1 MVNNVV
7 IMGRMVRDPELRQL
21 DNGTSVTTFSVAVDR
36 NYVDKTT
43 NERQAD
49 FLNVVAWRQ
58 TADFVCKYFHQ
69 GDMIAVEGSLQSRKY
84 TDKDGNN
91 RTATDV
97 VVDNVHFVDSKG
109 EGPSV
114 GQQSNASAYTPDSYA
129 PSFSSQQDAAPK
141 FEEMSNDDDLPF

>member
-1 MVNNVV
+1 MLNHVV

-21 DNGTSVTTFSVAVDR
+21 DNGTSVTSFSVAVER

-69 GDMIAVEGSLQSRKY
+69 GDMIALEGSLQSRKY

-91 RTATDV
+91 RIAIEIIASNISFCGGKNGGNANTATTNDAPATMV
-97 VVDNVHFVDSKG
+97 AN
-109 EGPSV
+109 
-114 GQQSNASAYTPDSYA
+114 A
-129 PSFSSQQDAAPK
+129 PSED
-141 FEEMSNDDDLPF
+141 NDELPF

>member
-1 MVNNVV
+1 MLNHVV

-21 DNGTSVTTFSVAVDR
+21 DNGTSVTSFSVAVER

-69 GDMIAVEGSLQSRKY
+69 GDMIALEGSLQSRKY

-91 RTATDV
+91 RIAIEIV
-97 VVDNVHFVDSKG
+97 A
-109 EGPSV
+109 
-114 GQQSNASAYTPDSYA
+114 SNISFCGGKNGGNANANANTGAASATMVANA
-129 PSFSSQQDAAPK
+129 PSED
-141 FEEMSNDDDLPF
+141 NDELPF

>member
-1 MVNNVV
+1 MLNHVV

-21 DNGTSVTTFSVAVDR
+21 DNGTSVTSFSVAVER

-69 GDMIAVEGSLQSRKY
+69 GDMIALEGSLQSRKY

-91 RTATDV
+91 RTAIEIV
-97 VVDNVHFVDSKG
+97 A
-109 EGPSV
+109 
-114 GQQSNASAYTPDSYA
+114 SNISFCGCKNGGNANTATTNDAPATMVANA
-129 PSFSSQQDAAPK
+129 PSED
-141 FEEMSNDDDLPF
+141 NDELPF

>member
-21 DNGTSVTTFSVAVDR
+21 DNGTSVTSFSVAVDR

-69 GDMIAVEGSLQSRKY
+69 GDMIALEGSLQSRKY

-91 RTATDV
+91 RTAIEIV
-97 VVDNVHFVDSKG
+97 ANNISFCGGKNG
-109 EGPSV
+109 GNANANA
-114 GQQSNASAYTPDSYA
+114 GAASATMVANA
-129 PSFSSQQDAAPK
+129 PSED
-141 FEEMSNDDDLPF
+141 NDELPF

>member
-1 MVNNVV
+1 MLNHVV

-21 DNGTSVTTFSVAVDR
+21 DNGTSVTSFSVAVDR
-36 NYVDKTT
+36 NYVGKTT

-69 GDMIAVEGSLQSRKY
+69 GDMIAIEGSLQSRKY

-91 RTATDV
+91 RIAIEIVASNISFCGGKNGGNANTATTNDAPATMV
-97 VVDNVHFVDSKG
+97 AN
-109 EGPSV
+109 
-114 GQQSNASAYTPDSYA
+114 A
-129 PSFSSQQDAAPK
+129 PSED
-141 FEEMSNDDDLPF
+141 NDELPF

>member
-1 MVNNVV
+1 MLNHVV

-21 DNGTSVTTFSVAVDR
+21 DNGTSVTSFSVAVER

-69 GDMIAVEGSLQSRKY
+69 GDMIALEGSLQSRKY

-91 RTATDV
+91 RIATEIVASNISFCGGKNGGNANTATTNDALATMV
-97 VVDNVHFVDSKG
+97 ANTPSEDND
-109 EGPSV
+109 E
-114 GQQSNASAYTPDSYA
+114 
-129 PSFSSQQDAAPK
+129 
-141 FEEMSNDDDLPF
+141 LPF

>member
-1 MVNNVV
+1 MLNHVV

-21 DNGTSVTTFSVAVDR
+21 DNGTSVTSFSVAVER

-49 FLNVVAWRQ
+49 FLNIVAWRQ

-69 GDMIAVEGSLQSRKY
+69 GDMIALEGSLQSRKY

-91 RTATDV
+91 RIAIEIVASNISFCGGKNGGNANTATTNDAPATMV
-97 VVDNVHFVDSKG
+97 AN
-109 EGPSV
+109 
-114 GQQSNASAYTPDSYA
+114 A
-129 PSFSSQQDAAPK
+129 PSED
-141 FEEMSNDDDLPF
+141 NDELPF

>member
-91 RTATDV
+91 RIAIEIVTSNVSFCGGKNGGNANANTGGAPATMV
-97 VVDNVHFVDSKG
+97 AN
-109 EGPSV
+109 
-114 GQQSNASAYTPDSYA
+114 A
-129 PSFSSQQDAAPK
+129 PSED
-141 FEEMSNDDDLPF
+141 NDELPF

>member
-1 MVNNVV
+1 MLNHVV

-21 DNGTSVTTFSVAVDR
+21 DNGTSVTSFSVAVDR

-58 TADFVCKYFHQ
+58 TAEFVCKYFHQ
-69 GDMIAVEGSLQSRKY
+69 GDMIALEGSLQSRKY

-91 RTATDV
+91 RTAIEIVASNISFCGGKNGGNANTATTNDAPATMV
-97 VVDNVHFVDSKG
+97 ANTPSEDND
-109 EGPSV
+109 E
-114 GQQSNASAYTPDSYA
+114 
-129 PSFSSQQDAAPK
+129 
-141 FEEMSNDDDLPF
+141 LPF

>member
-1 MVNNVV
+1 MLNHVV

-21 DNGTSVTTFSVAVDR
+21 DNGTSVTSFSVAVDR

-43 NERQAD
+43 NERQVD

-69 GDMIAVEGSLQSRKY
+69 GDMIALEGSLQSRKY

-91 RTATDV
+91 RIAIEIV
-97 VVDNVHFVDSKG
+97 ASNISFCGSKN
-109 EGPSV
+109 S
-114 GQQSNASAYTPDSYA
+114 SNANAVTTNDARATMVANA
-129 PSFSSQQDAAPK
+129 PSED
-141 FEEMSNDDDLPF
+141 NDELPF

>member
-1 MVNNVV
+1 MLNHVV

-21 DNGTSVTTFSVAVDR
+21 DNGTSVTSFSVAVER

-69 GDMIAVEGSLQSRKY
+69 GDMIALEGSLQSRKY

-91 RTATDV
+91 RIAIEIFASNISFCGGKNGGNANTATTND
-97 VVDNVHFVDSKG
+97 
-109 EGPSV
+109 
-114 GQQSNASAYTPDSYA
+114 TPATMVANA
-129 PSFSSQQDAAPK
+129 PSED
-141 FEEMSNDDDLPF
+141 NDELPF

>member
-1 MVNNVV
+1 MLNHVV

-21 DNGTSVTTFSVAVDR
+21 DNGTSVTSFSVAVDR

-58 TADFVCKYFHQ
+58 TAEFVCKYFHQ
-69 GDMIAVEGSLQSRKY
+69 GDMIALEGSLQSRKY

-91 RTATDV
+91 RIAIEIVASNISFCGGKNGGNANTATTNDAPATMV
-97 VVDNVHFVDSKG
+97 AN
-109 EGPSV
+109 
-114 GQQSNASAYTPDSYA
+114 A
-129 PSFSSQQDAAPK
+129 PSED
-141 FEEMSNDDDLPF
+141 NDELPF

>member
-1 MVNNVV
+1 MLNHVV

-21 DNGTSVTTFSVAVDR
+21 DNGTSVTSFSVAVDR

-69 GDMIAVEGSLQSRKY
+69 GDMIALEGSLQSRKY

-91 RTATDV
+91 RIAIEIVASNISFCGGKNGGNANTATTNDAPATMV
-97 VVDNVHFVDSKG
+97 ANVPSEDND
-109 EGPSV
+109 E
-114 GQQSNASAYTPDSYA
+114 
-129 PSFSSQQDAAPK
+129 
-141 FEEMSNDDDLPF
+141 LPF

>member
-1 MVNNVV
+1 MLNHVV

-69 GDMIAVEGSLQSRKY
+69 GDMIAIEGSLQSRKY
-84 TDKDGNN
+84 TDNDGNN
-91 RTATDV
+91 RIAIEIVASNISFCGGKNGGNANTATTNDAPATMV
-97 VVDNVHFVDSKG
+97 AN
-109 EGPSV
+109 
-114 GQQSNASAYTPDSYA
+114 A
-129 PSFSSQQDAAPK
+129 PSED
-141 FEEMSNDDDLPF
+141 NDELPF

>member
-7 IMGRMVRDPELRQL
+7 IMGRLVRDPELRQL
-21 DNGTSVTTFSVAVDR
+21 DNGTSVTSFSVAVDR

-69 GDMIAVEGSLQSRKY
+69 GDMIAIEGSLQSRKY

-91 RTATDV
+91 RVAIEIVANNVSFCGGKNGGNANANTTGAPATMV
-97 VVDNVHFVDSKG
+97 ANTPSEDND
-109 EGPSV
+109 E
-114 GQQSNASAYTPDSYA
+114 
-129 PSFSSQQDAAPK
+129 
-141 FEEMSNDDDLPF
+141 LPF

>member
-1 MVNNVV
+1 MLNHVV

-21 DNGTSVTTFSVAVDR
+21 DNGTSVTSFSVAVDR

-69 GDMIAVEGSLQSRKY
+69 GDMIALEGSLQSRKY

-91 RTATDV
+91 RIAIEIVASNISFCGGKNGGNANTATTNNAPATMV
-97 VVDNVHFVDSKG
+97 ANTPSEDND
-109 EGPSV
+109 E
-114 GQQSNASAYTPDSYA
+114 
-129 PSFSSQQDAAPK
+129 
-141 FEEMSNDDDLPF
+141 LPF

>member
-1 MVNNVV
+1 MLNHVV

-21 DNGTSVTTFSVAVDR
+21 DNGTSVTSFSVAVER

-58 TADFVCKYFHQ
+58 TADFVYKYFHQ
-69 GDMIAVEGSLQSRKY
+69 GDMIALEGSLQSRKY

-91 RTATDV
+91 RIAIEIVASNISFCGGKNGGNANTATTNDAPATMV
-97 VVDNVHFVDSKG
+97 AN
-109 EGPSV
+109 
-114 GQQSNASAYTPDSYA
+114 A
-129 PSFSSQQDAAPK
+129 PSED
-141 FEEMSNDDDLPF
+141 NDELPF

>member
-1 MVNNVV
+1 MLNHVV

-21 DNGTSVTTFSVAVDR
+21 DNGTSVTSFSVAVER

-69 GDMIAVEGSLQSRKY
+69 GDMIALEGSLQSRKY

-91 RTATDV
+91 RIAIEIVASNISFCGGKNGGNANTATTNDALATMV
-97 VVDNVHFVDSKG
+97 ANTPSEDND
-109 EGPSV
+109 E
-114 GQQSNASAYTPDSYA
+114 
-129 PSFSSQQDAAPK
+129 
-141 FEEMSNDDDLPF
+141 LPF

>member
-1 MVNNVV
+1 MLNHVV

-21 DNGTSVTTFSVAVDR
+21 DNGTSVTSFSVAVER

-69 GDMIAVEGSLQSRKY
+69 GDMIAIEGSLQSRKY

-91 RTATDV
+91 RIAIEIVASNISFCGGKNGGNANTATTND
-97 VVDNVHFVDSKG
+97 
-109 EGPSV
+109 
-114 GQQSNASAYTPDSYA
+114 TPATMVANA
-129 PSFSSQQDAAPK
+129 PSED
-141 FEEMSNDDDLPF
+141 NDELPF

>member
-1 MVNNVV
+1 MLNHVV

-21 DNGTSVTTFSVAVDR
+21 DNGTSVTSFSVAVER

-69 GDMIAVEGSLQSRKY
+69 GDMIAIEGSLQSRKY

-91 RTATDV
+91 RIAIEIVASNISFCGGKNGGNANTATTNDV
-97 VVDNVHFVDSKG
+97 PATMVAN
-109 EGPSV
+109 
-114 GQQSNASAYTPDSYA
+114 A
-129 PSFSSQQDAAPK
+129 PSED
-141 FEEMSNDDDLPF
+141 NDELPF

>member
-7 IMGRMVRDPELRQL
+7 IMGRLVRDPELRQL
-21 DNGTSVTTFSVAVDR
+21 DNGTSVTSFSVAVDR

-69 GDMIAVEGSLQSRKY
+69 GDMIAIEGSLQSRKY

-91 RTATDV
+91 RVAIEIVANNVSFCGGKNGGNANANTAGT
-97 VVDNVHFVDSKG
+97 
-109 EGPSV
+109 
-114 GQQSNASAYTPDSYA
+114 SATMVANA
-129 PSFSSQQDAAPK
+129 PSED
-141 FEEMSNDDDLPF
+141 NDELPF

>member
-1 MVNNVV
+1 MINTVV

-21 DNGTSVTTFSVAVDR
+21 DNGTSVTSFSVAVDR

-69 GDMIAVEGSLQSRKY
+69 GDMIALEGSLQSRKY

-91 RTATDV
+91 RTAIEIV
-97 VVDNVHFVDSKG
+97 ANNISFCGGKNG
-109 EGPSV
+109 GNANANA
-114 GQQSNASAYTPDSYA
+114 GAASATMVANA
-129 PSFSSQQDAAPK
+129 PSED
-141 FEEMSNDDDLPF
+141 NDELPF

>member
-1 MVNNVV
+1 MLNHVV

-21 DNGTSVTTFSVAVDR
+21 DNGTSVTSFSVAVER

-69 GDMIAVEGSLQSRKY
+69 GDMIALEGSLQYRKY

-91 RTATDV
+91 RTAIEIV
-97 VVDNVHFVDSKG
+97 A
-109 EGPSV
+109 
-114 GQQSNASAYTPDSYA
+114 SNISFCGGKNGGNANTATTNDTPATMVANA
-129 PSFSSQQDAAPK
+129 PSED
-141 FEEMSNDDDLPF
+141 NDELPF

>member
-1 MVNNVV
+1 MINTVV

-21 DNGTSVTTFSVAVDR
+21 DNGTSVTSFSVAVDR

-69 GDMIAVEGSLQSRKY
+69 GDMIALEGSLQSRKY

-91 RTATDV
+91 RTAIEIV
-97 VVDNVHFVDSKG
+97 A
-109 EGPSV
+109 
-114 GQQSNASAYTPDSYA
+114 SNISFCGGKNGGNANANANANAGAASATMVANA
-129 PSFSSQQDAAPK
+129 PSED
-141 FEEMSNDDDLPF
+141 NDELPF

>member
-1 MVNNVV
+1 MLNHVV

-21 DNGTSVTTFSVAVDR
+21 DNGTSVTSFSVAVER

-69 GDMIAVEGSLQSRKY
+69 GDMIALEGSLQSRKY

-91 RTATDV
+91 RIAIEIVTSNVSFCGGKNGGNANTATTNDAPATMV
-97 VVDNVHFVDSKG
+97 AN
-109 EGPSV
+109 
-114 GQQSNASAYTPDSYA
+114 A
-129 PSFSSQQDAAPK
+129 PSED
-141 FEEMSNDDDLPF
+141 NDELPF

>member
-1 MVNNVV
+1 MLNHVV

-21 DNGTSVTTFSVAVDR
+21 DNGTSVTSFSVAVDR
-36 NYVDKTT
+36 NYVDKNT

-69 GDMIAVEGSLQSRKY
+69 GDMIALEGSLQSRKY

-91 RTATDV
+91 RTAIEIV
-97 VVDNVHFVDSKG
+97 ANNISFCGGKNG
-109 EGPSV
+109 GNE
-114 GQQSNASAYTPDSYA
+114 NAATTNDAPATMVANA
-129 PSFSSQQDAAPK
+129 PSED
-141 FEEMSNDDDLPF
+141 NDELPF

>member
-1 MVNNVV
+1 MLNHVV

-21 DNGTSVTTFSVAVDR
+21 DNGTSVTSFSVAVER

-69 GDMIAVEGSLQSRKY
+69 GDMIALEGSLQSRKY

-91 RTATDV
+91 RIAIEIVASNISFCGGKNGGNANTATTNDAPATMV
-97 VVDNVHFVDSKG
+97 ANVPSEDND
-109 EGPSV
+109 E
-114 GQQSNASAYTPDSYA
+114 
-129 PSFSSQQDAAPK
+129 
-141 FEEMSNDDDLPF
+141 LPF

>member
-1 MVNNVV
+1 MLNHVV

-21 DNGTSVTTFSVAVDR
+21 DNGTSVTSFSVAVER

-49 FLNVVAWRQ
+49 FLNVVARRQ

-69 GDMIAVEGSLQSRKY
+69 GDMIALEGSLQSRKY

-91 RTATDV
+91 RIAIEIVASNISFCGGKNGGNANTATTND
-97 VVDNVHFVDSKG
+97 
-109 EGPSV
+109 
-114 GQQSNASAYTPDSYA
+114 TPATMVANA
-129 PSFSSQQDAAPK
+129 PSED
-141 FEEMSNDDDLPF
+141 NDELPF

>member
-1 MVNNVV
+1 MLNHVV

-21 DNGTSVTTFSVAVDR
+21 DNGTSVTSFSVAVER

-69 GDMIAVEGSLQSRKY
+69 GDMIALEGSLQSRKY

-91 RTATDV
+91 RIAIEIVASNISFCGGKNGGNANTATTNDAPATMV
-97 VVDNVHFVDSKG
+97 AN
-109 EGPSV
+109 
-114 GQQSNASAYTPDSYA
+114 A
-129 PSFSSQQDAAPK
+129 PSED
-141 FEEMSNDDDLPF
+141 NDELPF

>member
-1 MVNNVV
+1 MLNHVV

-21 DNGTSVTTFSVAVDR
+21 DNGTSVTSFSVAVER

-69 GDMIAVEGSLQSRKY
+69 GDMIAIEGSLQSRKY

-91 RTATDV
+91 RIAIEIVASNISFCGGKNGGNANTATTNDAPATMV
-97 VVDNVHFVDSKG
+97 AN
-109 EGPSV
+109 
-114 GQQSNASAYTPDSYA
+114 A
-129 PSFSSQQDAAPK
+129 PSED
-141 FEEMSNDDDLPF
+141 NDELPF

>member
-1 MVNNVV
+1 MLNHVV

-21 DNGTSVTTFSVAVDR
+21 DNGTSVTSFSVAVER

-69 GDMIAVEGSLQSRKY
+69 GDMIALEGSLQSRKY

-91 RTATDV
+91 RIAIEIVASNVSFCGGKNGGNANTATTNDAPATMV
-97 VVDNVHFVDSKG
+97 AN
-109 EGPSV
+109 
-114 GQQSNASAYTPDSYA
+114 A
-129 PSFSSQQDAAPK
+129 PSED
-141 FEEMSNDDDLPF
+141 NDELPF

>member
-1 MVNNVV
+1 MLNHVV

-21 DNGTSVTTFSVAVDR
+21 DNGTSVTSFSVAVER

-69 GDMIAVEGSLQSRKY
+69 GDMIALEGSLQSRKY

-91 RTATDV
+91 RIAIEIVASNISFCGGKNGGNANTATTND
-97 VVDNVHFVDSKG
+97 
-109 EGPSV
+109 
-114 GQQSNASAYTPDSYA
+114 TPATMVANA
-129 PSFSSQQDAAPK
+129 PSED
-141 FEEMSNDDDLPF
+141 NDELPF

>member
-1 MVNNVV
+1 MLNHVV

-21 DNGTSVTTFSVAVDR
+21 DNGTSVTSFSVAVDR

-69 GDMIAVEGSLQSRKY
+69 GDMIALEGSLQSRKY

-91 RTATDV
+91 RTAIEIV
-97 VVDNVHFVDSKG
+97 A
-109 EGPSV
+109 
-114 GQQSNASAYTPDSYA
+114 SNISFCGGKNGGNANTATTNDAPATKVANA
-129 PSFSSQQDAAPK
+129 PSED
-141 FEEMSNDDDLPF
+141 NDELPF

>member
-1 MVNNVV
+1 MINTVV

-21 DNGTSVTTFSVAVDR
+21 DNGTSVTSFSVAVDR

-58 TADFVCKYFHQ
+58 TAEFVCKYFHQ
-69 GDMIAVEGSLQSRKY
+69 GDMIALEGSLQSRKY

-91 RTATDV
+91 RTAIEIV
-97 VVDNVHFVDSKG
+97 A
-109 EGPSV
+109 
-114 GQQSNASAYTPDSYA
+114 SNISFCGGKNGGNANTATTNDAPATMVANA
-129 PSFSSQQDAAPK
+129 PSED
-141 FEEMSNDDDLPF
+141 NDELPF